1 LDVIGMVVKPLRSPV
16 YIVEGAADLLIFSM
30 IAVKS
35 ADVEPVDDPREA
47 DALAEGAVNATA
59 AGEVPAVGEVP
70 SRGKVEGDGLSVA
83 EPHGEV
89 RNRRLL

>member
-1 LDVIGMVVKPLRSPV
+1 MVVQPLCSSV
-16 YIVEGAADLLIFSM
+16 DFVEGAADLPIFAM

-47 DALAEGAVNATA
+47 DALAKGAVNATA

-70 SRGKVEGDGLSVA
+70 SRGKVEGDRLSVA
-83 EPHGEV
+83 KPHGEV
-89 RNRRLL
+89 RNLRLL

>member
-1 LDVIGMVVKPLRSPV
+1 
-16 YIVEGAADLLIFSM
+16 M
-30 IAVKS
+30 ITVKS

-59 AGEVPAVGEVP
+59 AGEVP

-89 RNRRLL
+89 CNRRLL